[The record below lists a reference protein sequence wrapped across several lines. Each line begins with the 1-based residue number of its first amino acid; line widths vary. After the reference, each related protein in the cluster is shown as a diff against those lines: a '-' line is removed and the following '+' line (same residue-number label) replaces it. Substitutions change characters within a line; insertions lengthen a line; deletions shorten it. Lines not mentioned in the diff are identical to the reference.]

1 MPKKL
6 TMAKLADKPNL
17 QKPAGSMSK
26 LADKPAEV
34 YLPKSDNQKIMEL
47 KRLLI
52 DGAGQNV
59 VGKALQ
65 IALDDNHPAQ
75 AAMIKLCMDR
85 MLPVSLF
92 EKGVAA
98 RSAVTINIT
107 GIGESVS
114 INGESLDLGAVTID
128 VTPTNHTGATNGAAS
143 SDSTHSHSINGA
155 SHNVEIQ

>member
-6 TMAKLADKPNL
+6 TMAKLADKPT
-17 QKPAGSMSK
+17 
-26 LADKPAEV
+26 EV

-85 MLPVSLF
+85 MLPISLF

-107 GIGESVS
+107 GIGDAVS
-114 INGESLDLGAVTID
+114 IGGDTLDIGAEAID
-128 VTPTNHTGATNGAAS
+128 VTPIHNTGATSTATSA
-143 SDSTHSHSINGA
+143 DSEHLHS
-155 SHNVEIQ
+155 VEIQ

>member
-1 MPKKL
+1 MKKSS
-6 TMAKLADKPNL
+6 TA
-17 QKPAGSMSK
+17 KPATSMSK
-26 LADKPAEV
+26 LADKPGEV

-114 INGESLDLGAVTID
+114 VGGETLDLAPID
-128 VTPTNHTGATNGAAS
+128 VTPMNGS
-143 SDSTHSHSINGA
+143 N
-155 SHNVEIQ
+155 HNVEIQ

>member
-1 MPKKL
+1 MKPKSSTLEKSVKPPSS
-6 TMAKLADKPNL
+6 MAKLANKP
-17 QKPAGSMSK
+17 G
-26 LADKPAEV
+26 EV

-65 IALDDNHPAQ
+65 IAMNDDHPAQ

-92 EKGVAA
+92 EKGAAA

-114 INGESLDLGAVTID
+114 IGGETLDLAPEPVTID
-128 VTPTNHTGATNGAAS
+128 VTPT
-143 SDSTHSHSINGA
+143 DSGHSHTINGKA
-155 SHNVEIQ
+155 HGVEI

>member
-1 MPKKL
+1 MEKHPKPPSS
-6 TMAKLADKPNL
+6 MAKLADKPL
-17 QKPAGSMSK
+17 
-26 LADKPAEV
+26 EV

-52 DGAGQNV
+52 DGAGRDV

-65 IALDDNHPAQ
+65 IAMNDDHPAQ
-75 AAMIKLCMDR
+75 AAMIKLCLDR

-98 RSAVTINIT
+98 KSAVTISIT

-114 INGESLDLGAVTID
+114 INGESLDLGAEQIEPPMKTINNTGDSAHSLTID
-128 VTPTNHTGATNGAAS
+128 GAA
-143 SDSTHSHSINGA
+143 
-155 SHNVEIQ
+155 HNVEIQ

>member
-1 MPKKL
+1 
-6 TMAKLADKPNL
+6 
-17 QKPAGSMSK
+17 MSK
-26 LADKPAEV
+26 LADKPGEV

-65 IALDDNHPAQ
+65 IAMNDDHPAQ

-114 INGESLDLGAVTID
+114 VGGETLDLAPID
-128 VTPTNHTGATNGAAS
+128 VTPINHTG
-143 SDSTHSHSINGA
+143 DSAH

>member
-6 TMAKLADKPNL
+6 TMAKLADKP
-17 QKPAGSMSK
+17 G
-26 LADKPAEV
+26 EV

-52 DGAGQNV
+52 DGAGRDV

-65 IALDDNHPAQ
+65 IAMNDDHPAQ
-75 AAMIKLCMDR
+75 AAMIKLCLDR

-98 RSAVTINIT
+98 RSAVTISIT

-114 INGESLDLGAVTID
+114 INGESLDLGSQPETID
-128 VTPTNHTGATNGAAS
+128 VTPINNAA
-143 SDSTHSHSINGA
+143 
-155 SHNVEIQ
+155 HNVEIQ

>member
-6 TMAKLADKPNL
+6 ADKQLPQKPPSSMAKLANKP
-17 QKPAGSMSK
+17 G
-26 LADKPAEV
+26 EV

-85 MLPVSLF
+85 MLPISLF

-107 GIGESVS
+107 GIGDAVS
-114 INGESLDLGAVTID
+114 IGGETLDLTPID
-128 VTPTNHTGATNGAAS
+128 VTPIHDAGA
-143 SDSTHSHSINGA
+143 INGA
-155 SHNVEIQ
+155 VHADSEHFHSVEVQ

>member
-1 MPKKL
+1 MPKL
-6 TMAKLADKPNL
+6 TTPKP
-17 QKPAGSMSK
+17 PSSMSK
-26 LADKPAEV
+26 LADKPGEV

-85 MLPVSLF
+85 MLPISLF

-107 GIGESVS
+107 GIGDAVS
-114 INGESLDLGAVTID
+114 IGGDSLDLGAETID
-128 VTPTNHTGATNGAAS
+128 VTPTHNTGAINDAALS
-143 SDSTHSHSINGA
+143 NNSGHSHSMDGA
-155 SHNVEIQ
+155 QAGVTHG

>member
-1 MPKKL
+1 MPK
-6 TMAKLADKPNL
+6 LATPKP
-17 QKPAGSMSK
+17 PSSMSK
-26 LADKPAEV
+26 LADKPGEV

-85 MLPVSLF
+85 MLPISLF

-107 GIGESVS
+107 GIGDSVS
-114 INGESLDLGAVTID
+114 IGGDTLDLAPID
-128 VTPTNHTGATNGAAS
+128 VTPT
-143 SDSTHSHSINGA
+143 DSGHSHTINGA
-155 SHNVEIQ
+155 QAGVTHG

>member
-1 MPKKL
+1 MPKL
-6 TMAKLADKPNL
+6 PKP
-17 QKPAGSMSK
+17 PSSMSK
-26 LADKPAEV
+26 LADKPGEV

-85 MLPVSLF
+85 MLPISLF

-107 GIGESVS
+107 GIGDAVS
-114 INGESLDLGAVTID
+114 IGGDTLDMAPID
-128 VTPTNHTGATNGAAS
+128 VTPIHNAGVINGEALS
-143 SDSTHSHSINGA
+143 NNSGHSHS
-155 SHNVEIQ
+155 VEIQ

>member
-6 TMAKLADKPNL
+6 TMAKLADKPT
-17 QKPAGSMSK
+17 
-26 LADKPAEV
+26 EV

-75 AAMIKLCMDR
+75 SAMIKLCMDR
-85 MLPVSLF
+85 MLPISLF

-107 GIGESVS
+107 GIGDAVS
-114 INGESLDLGAVTID
+114 IGGDTLDLAPID
-128 VTPTNHTGATNGAAS
+128 VTPEPMSNATP
-143 SDSTHSHSINGA
+143 SDSAHSHSINGA
-155 SHNVEIQ
+155 AHNVEIQ

>member
-1 MPKKL
+1 MKPKHTTL
-6 TMAKLADKPNL
+6 EKPP
-17 QKPAGSMSK
+17 KPAKSMSK
-26 LADKPAEV
+26 LADKPLPQKQAGSMAKLADKPGEV

-65 IALDDNHPAQ
+65 IAMNDDHPAQ

-114 INGESLDLGAVTID
+114 VGGETLDLAPID
-128 VTPTNHTGATNGAAS
+128 VTPVNGS
-143 SDSTHSHSINGA
+143 

>member
-1 MPKKL
+1 MAKPPQ
-6 TMAKLADKPNL
+6 TMAKLADKPL
-17 QKPAGSMSK
+17 
-26 LADKPAEV
+26 EV

-52 DGAGQNV
+52 DGAGRDV

-65 IALDDNHPAQ
+65 IAMNDDHPAQ

-114 INGESLDLGAVTID
+114 IGGESLDLGPIEPSMKTINGEHSLTID
-128 VTPTNHTGATNGAAS
+128 GESHAINGAA
-143 SDSTHSHSINGA
+143 
-155 SHNVEIQ
+155 HN

>member
-1 MPKKL
+1 MEKPPKPARS
-6 TMAKLADKPNL
+6 MAKLADKPL
-17 QKPAGSMSK
+17 
-26 LADKPAEV
+26 EV

-52 DGAGQNV
+52 DGAGRDV

-65 IALDDNHPAQ
+65 IAMNDDHPAQ
-75 AAMIKLCMDR
+75 AAMIKLCLDR

-107 GIGESVS
+107 GLGESVS
-114 INGESLDLGAVTID
+114 VGGETLDLSPIEPPMKTINDTGDSAHSLTIDGESHAI
-128 VTPTNHTGATNGAAS
+128 NGAA
-143 SDSTHSHSINGA
+143 
-155 SHNVEIQ
+155 HNVEIQ

>member
-1 MPKKL
+1 MKTPKSSTL
-6 TMAKLADKPNL
+6 AKTPKP
-17 QKPAGSMSK
+17 PSSMSK
-26 LADKPAEV
+26 LADKPGEV

-65 IALDDNHPAQ
+65 IAMNDEHPAQ

-114 INGESLDLGAVTID
+114 VGGETLDLTPIDITPEQPINGSE
-128 VTPTNHTGATNGAAS
+128 HK
-143 SDSTHSHSINGA
+143 
-155 SHNVEIQ
+155 VEIQ

>member
-1 MPKKL
+1 MKPKPPK
-6 TMAKLADKPNL
+6 TMAKLADKP
-17 QKPAGSMSK
+17 G
-26 LADKPAEV
+26 EV

-52 DGAGQNV
+52 DGAGQKV

-65 IALDDNHPAQ
+65 IAMNDDHPAQ

-114 INGESLDLGAVTID
+114 VGGETLDLSPID
-128 VTPTNHTGATNGAAS
+128 VTPEHK
-143 SDSTHSHSINGA
+143 
-155 SHNVEIQ
+155 VEIQ

>member
-1 MPKKL
+1 
-6 TMAKLADKPNL
+6 MAKLADKP
-17 QKPAGSMSK
+17 G
-26 LADKPAEV
+26 EV

-65 IALDDNHPAQ
+65 IAMNDDHPAQ

-98 RSAVTINIT
+98 RSAVTISIT
-107 GIGESVS
+107 GIGDTVS
-114 INGESLDLGAVTID
+114 INGESLDLAPQPEPID
-128 VTPTNHTGATNGAAS
+128 VTPINHTG
-143 SDSTHSHSINGA
+143 DSAHLHS
-155 SHNVEIQ
+155 VEIQ

>member
-1 MPKKL
+1 MKPKPPK
-6 TMAKLADKPNL
+6 TMAKLADKP
-17 QKPAGSMSK
+17 G
-26 LADKPAEV
+26 EV

-52 DGAGQNV
+52 DGAGQKV
-59 VGKALQ
+59 VSKALQ
-65 IALDDNHPAQ
+65 IAMNDDHPAQ

-92 EKGVAA
+92 EKGVGA

-114 INGESLDLGAVTID
+114 VGGETLDLSPID
-128 VTPTNHTGATNGAAS
+128 VTPINTTGEVNGAAS
-143 SDSTHSHSINGA
+143 VNSGH

>member
-1 MPKKL
+1 MKPKPPKS
-6 TMAKLADKPNL
+6 MAKLADKP
-17 QKPAGSMSK
+17 G
-26 LADKPAEV
+26 EV

-65 IALDDNHPAQ
+65 IAMNDDHPAQ

-92 EKGVAA
+92 EKGAAA

-114 INGESLDLGAVTID
+114 VGGESLDLGPIEPSMKTINGEHSLTID
-128 VTPTNHTGATNGAAS
+128 GESHAINGAA
-143 SDSTHSHSINGA
+143 HG
-155 SHNVEIQ
+155 

>member
-1 MPKKL
+1 MEKKPAKTMAKL
-6 TMAKLADKPNL
+6 ASMEKPQKPAGSMAKLADKP
-17 QKPAGSMSK
+17 G
-26 LADKPAEV
+26 EV

-65 IALDDNHPAQ
+65 IAMNDDHPAQ

-92 EKGVAA
+92 EKGAAA

-114 INGESLDLGAVTID
+114 VGGETLDLTPID
-128 VTPTNHTGATNGAAS
+128 VTPINPTGEINGAA
-143 SDSTHSHSINGA
+143 
-155 SHNVEIQ
+155 HNVEIQ

>member
-1 MPKKL
+1 MPK
-6 TMAKLADKPNL
+6 LATPKP
-17 QKPAGSMSK
+17 PSSMSK
-26 LADKPAEV
+26 LADKPGEV

-85 MLPVSLF
+85 MLPISLF

-107 GIGESVS
+107 GIGDAVS
-114 INGESLDLGAVTID
+114 IGGGTLDLAPID
-128 VTPTNHTGATNGAAS
+128 VTPTHDTGAINDAALS
-143 SDSTHSHSINGA
+143 NNSGHSHSMDGA
-155 SHNVEIQ
+155 QAGVTHG

>member
-1 MPKKL
+1 MEKKPAKS
-6 TMAKLADKPNL
+6 MAKLADKP
-17 QKPAGSMSK
+17 G
-26 LADKPAEV
+26 EV

-52 DGAGQNV
+52 DGAGQKV

-65 IALDDNHPAQ
+65 IAMNDDHPAQ

-114 INGESLDLGAVTID
+114 VGGETLDLSPID
-128 VTPTNHTGATNGAAS
+128 VTPVNTTGEVNGAE
-143 SDSTHSHSINGA
+143 
-155 SHNVEIQ
+155 HNVEIQ

>member
-1 MPKKL
+1 MEKKPAK
-6 TMAKLADKPNL
+6 TMAKLANKP
-17 QKPAGSMSK
+17 G
-26 LADKPAEV
+26 EV

-65 IALDDNHPAQ
+65 IAMNDDHPAQ

-92 EKGVAA
+92 EKGAAA
-98 RSAVTINIT
+98 RSAVTISIT
-107 GIGESVS
+107 GIGDTVS
-114 INGESLDLGAVTID
+114 INGESLDLAPQPETID
-128 VTPTNHTGATNGAAS
+128 VTPINTTGEINGAA
-143 SDSTHSHSINGA
+143 
-155 SHNVEIQ
+155 HNVEIQ

>member
-1 MPKKL
+1 MEKKPAK
-6 TMAKLADKPNL
+6 TMAKLANKP
-17 QKPAGSMSK
+17 G
-26 LADKPAEV
+26 EV

-65 IALDDNHPAQ
+65 IAMNDDHPAQ

-92 EKGVAA
+92 EKGAAA

-114 INGESLDLGAVTID
+114 VGGESLDLGPIEPSMKTINGEHSLTID
-128 VTPTNHTGATNGAAS
+128 GESHAINGAA
-143 SDSTHSHSINGA
+143 
-155 SHNVEIQ
+155 HNVEIQ

>member
-1 MPKKL
+1 MEKKPAK
-6 TMAKLADKPNL
+6 TMAKLADKP
-17 QKPAGSMSK
+17 G
-26 LADKPAEV
+26 EV

-65 IALDDNHPAQ
+65 IAMNDDHPAQ

-114 INGESLDLGAVTID
+114 VGGETLDLGSIEPID
-128 VTPTNHTGATNGAAS
+128 VTPMNGAA
-143 SDSTHSHSINGA
+143 HG
-155 SHNVEIQ
+155 

>member
-1 MPKKL
+1 
-6 TMAKLADKPNL
+6 MAKLADKP
-17 QKPAGSMSK
+17 G
-26 LADKPAEV
+26 EV

-65 IALDDNHPAQ
+65 IAMNDEHPAQ

-114 INGESLDLGAVTID
+114 VGGETLDLAPID
-128 VTPTNHTGATNGAAS
+128 VTPINNTGEINGAA
-143 SDSTHSHSINGA
+143 
-155 SHNVEIQ
+155 HNVEIQ

>member
-1 MPKKL
+1 
-6 TMAKLADKPNL
+6 MAKLADKP
-17 QKPAGSMSK
+17 G
-26 LADKPAEV
+26 EV

-65 IALDDNHPAQ
+65 IAMNDDHPAQ

-92 EKGVAA
+92 EKGAAA

-114 INGESLDLGAVTID
+114 VGGETLDLGGIEPSMKTINGEHSLTID
-128 VTPTNHTGATNGAAS
+128 GESHAINGAA
-143 SDSTHSHSINGA
+143 
-155 SHNVEIQ
+155 HN

>member
-1 MPKKL
+1 MKKI
-6 TMAKLADKPNL
+6 KPATSMEKTP
-17 QKPAGSMSK
+17 KPAGSMSK
-26 LADKPAEV
+26 LADKPSEV

-98 RSAVTINIT
+98 RSAVTISIT
-107 GIGESVS
+107 GIGDSVS
-114 INGESLDLGAVTID
+114 INGESLDLAPQPEPID
-128 VTPTNHTGATNGAAS
+128 VTPIMQESNQVTI
-143 SDSTHSHSINGA
+143 D
-155 SHNVEIQ
+155 

>member
-1 MPKKL
+1 
-6 TMAKLADKPNL
+6 
-17 QKPAGSMSK
+17 MSK
-26 LADKPAEV
+26 LADKPGEV

-65 IALDDNHPAQ
+65 IAMNDEHPAQ

-114 INGESLDLGAVTID
+114 VGGETLDLSPID
-128 VTPTNHTGATNGAAS
+128 VTPINNTG
-143 SDSTHSHSINGA
+143 DSTHSHSMNG
-155 SHNVEIQ
+155 STHNVEIQ

>member
-1 MPKKL
+1 MKPKSSTLAKSSTTL
-6 TMAKLADKPNL
+6 EKTPKPPTSMAKLANKP
-17 QKPAGSMSK
+17 G
-26 LADKPAEV
+26 EV

-59 VGKALQ
+59 VGKALE
-65 IALDDNHPAQ
+65 IAMNDNHPAQ

-98 RSAVTINIT
+98 RSAVTISIT
-107 GIGESVS
+107 GIGDTVS
-114 INGESLDLGAVTID
+114 INGESLDLGAEPID
-128 VTPTNHTGATNGAAS
+128 VTPINTTGE
-143 SDSTHSHSINGA
+143 STHSHSMNGSA
-155 SHNVEIQ
+155 HNVEIQ

>member
-1 MPKKL
+1 MEKSQRTAGSMNKPP
-6 TMAKLADKPNL
+6 TSMAKLADKPL
-17 QKPAGSMSK
+17 
-26 LADKPAEV
+26 EV

-52 DGAGQNV
+52 DGAGRDV

-65 IALDDNHPAQ
+65 IAMNDDHPAQ
-75 AAMIKLCMDR
+75 AAMIKLCLDR

-98 RSAVTINIT
+98 KSAVTISIT

-114 INGESLDLGAVTID
+114 INGESLDLGAEPIEPPMKTINNTGDSAHSLTID
-128 VTPTNHTGATNGAAS
+128 GAA
-143 SDSTHSHSINGA
+143 
-155 SHNVEIQ
+155 HNVEIQ

>member
-1 MPKKL
+1 
-6 TMAKLADKPNL
+6 MAKLADKP
-17 QKPAGSMSK
+17 G
-26 LADKPAEV
+26 EV

-65 IALDDNHPAQ
+65 IAMNDEHPAQ

-114 INGESLDLGAVTID
+114 VGGETLDLAPID
-128 VTPTNHTGATNGAAS
+128 VTPIHDAG
-143 SDSTHSHSINGA
+143 DSTHSHSMNG
-155 SHNVEIQ
+155 STHNVEIQ

>member
-1 MPKKL
+1 MLKELPKSMPKSATL
-6 TMAKLADKPNL
+6 AKPP
-17 QKPAGSMSK
+17 KPASSMSK
-26 LADKPAEV
+26 LADKPTEV

-85 MLPVSLF
+85 MLPISLF

-98 RSAVTINIT
+98 RSAVTISIT
-107 GIGESVS
+107 GIGDTVS
-114 INGESLDLGAVTID
+114 INGESLDLAPQHETID
-128 VTPTNHTGATNGAAS
+128 VTPVGQEPQQVTI
-143 SDSTHSHSINGA
+143 D
-155 SHNVEIQ
+155 

>member
-6 TMAKLADKPNL
+6 TMA
-17 QKPAGSMSK
+17 K

-65 IALDDNHPAQ
+65 IALDDKHPAQ

-85 MLPVSLF
+85 MLPISLF

-114 INGESLDLGAVTID
+114 VGGDTLDLTPID
-128 VTPTNHTGATNGAAS
+128 VAAINDAGAINGAALS
-143 SDSTHSHSINGA
+143 NNSGHSHSMDGA
-155 SHNVEIQ
+155 EHSVEIQ

>member
-1 MPKKL
+1 MPKPATL
-6 TMAKLADKPNL
+6 AKPKP
-17 QKPAGSMSK
+17 PSSMSK
-26 LADKPAEV
+26 LADKPGEV

-85 MLPVSLF
+85 MLPISLF

-107 GIGESVS
+107 GIGDAVS
-114 INGESLDLGAVTID
+114 IGGDSLDLLQQPEAID
-128 VTPTNHTGATNGAAS
+128 VTPIHDTGAVHA
-143 SDSTHSHSINGA
+143 DSAHLHTINGVT
-155 SHNVEIQ
+155 HG

>member
-6 TMAKLADKPNL
+6 TMAKLADKP
-17 QKPAGSMSK
+17 S
-26 LADKPAEV
+26 EV

-52 DGAGQNV
+52 DGAGRDV

-65 IALDDNHPAQ
+65 IAMNDDHPAQ
-75 AAMIKLCMDR
+75 AAMIKLCLDR

-107 GIGESVS
+107 GLGESVS
-114 INGESLDLGAVTID
+114 ICGESLDLGPEPID
-128 VTPTNHTGATNGAAS
+128 VTPSNLTGEMNGAAS
-143 SDSTHSHSINGA
+143 GKTSGDSGHSHSING
-155 SHNVEIQ
+155 VEIQ

>member
-6 TMAKLADKPNL
+6 TMAKLADKP
-17 QKPAGSMSK
+17 S
-26 LADKPAEV
+26 EV

-52 DGAGQNV
+52 DGAGRDV

-65 IALDDNHPAQ
+65 IAMNDDHPAQ
-75 AAMIKLCMDR
+75 AAMIKLCLDR

-98 RSAVTINIT
+98 RSAVTISIT
-107 GIGESVS
+107 GIGDSVN
-114 INGESLDLGAVTID
+114 INGESMDLTPIEPPMKTIND
-128 VTPTNHTGATNGAAS
+128 TGGMNGGTS
-143 SDSTHSHSINGA
+143 GKDSNDSGYLHSINGA
-155 SHNVEIQ
+155 AHN